1 MTKETPNL
9 TKLRELEA
17 RMLGYEDCLNALKKY
32 HEIEADAVKEAE
44 RKIKTLYTTS
54 GGLATAGLG
63 MTKVLDDH
71 NDALNAVADA
81 LEYIIQRF
89 KEEDRAKTDLAETH

>member
-17 RMLGYEDCLNALKKY
+17 RMD
-32 HEIEADAVKEAE
+32 EAE
-44 RKIKTLYTTS
+44 RKIKTLYKTS

-63 MTKVLDDH
+63 VTKVLDNH
-71 NDALNAVADA
+71 NEAFIAVADA
-81 LEYIIQRF
+81 LEAIDQRF
-89 KEEDRAKTDLAETH
+89 VEEDRAKTDLAETH